1 MKNGK
6 ITSILI
12 FLLLSS
18 CGFKPMHQKN
28 NNLIYFNKIVI
39 SGDKRIGYSLKNNI
53 SLISDENSKNN
64 YNAEIKLTKQRKIR
78 IKEISGKVTRYNI
91 NLSALLKLTNNKNRK
106 EIQKTFNR
114 NADYDVA
121 TIHSDT
127 INNENNATKNL
138 TKQISTDIINF
149 INLSMRY
156 E

>member
-1 MKNGK
+1 MKDIK

-18 CGFKPMHQKN
+18 CGFKPINQKN
-28 NNLIYFNKIVI
+28 NSLIYFNEIVI
-39 SGDKRIGYSLKNNI
+39 SGDKRIGYNLKNII
-53 SLISDENSKNN
+53 SLISDETSKNN
-64 YNAEIKLTKQRKIR
+64 YNAEIKLTKQRKIK
-78 IKEISGKVTRYNI
+78 IKEKNGKVTRYNI

-121 TIHSDT
+121 TIHSNT
-127 INNENNATKNL
+127 INNEKNATKNL
-138 TKQISTDIINF
+138 TQQISTEIINF
-149 INLSMRY
+149 INLSMRH

>member
-64 YNAEIKLTKQRKIR
+64 YNAEIKLTKQRKIK
-78 IKEISGKVTRYNI
+78 IKEINGKVTRYNI

-138 TKQISTDIINF
+138 TQQISTEIINF
-149 INLSMRY
+149 INLSMRH

>member
-91 NLSALLKLTNNKNRK
+91 NLSALLRLTNNKNRK

-138 TKQISTDIINF
+138 TQQISTDIINF

>member
-1 MKNGK
+1 MKNIK

-12 FLLLSS
+12 FLILSS
-18 CGFKPMHQKN
+18 CGFKPINQKN
-28 NNLIYFNKIVI
+28 NSLIYFNEIVI
-39 SGDKRIGYSLKNNI
+39 SGDKRISYSLKNNI
-53 SLISDENSKNN
+53 SLISDETSKNN

-91 NLSALLKLTNNKNRK
+91 NLSALLRLTNNKNRK
-106 EIQKTFNR
+106 EIQKTFDR

-121 TIHSDT
+121 TIHSNT

-138 TKQISTDIINF
+138 TQQISTEIINF
-149 INLSMRY
+149 INLSMRH

>member
-91 NLSALLKLTNNKNRK
+91 NLSALLRLTNNKNRK

-138 TKQISTDIINF
+138 TQQISTEIINF

>member
-91 NLSALLKLTNNKNRK
+91 NLSALLRLTNNKNRK

-138 TKQISTDIINF
+138 TQQISTEIINF
-149 INLSMRY
+149 INLSMRH

>member
-1 MKNGK
+1 MKNIK

-12 FLLLSS
+12 FLILSS
-18 CGFKPMHQKN
+18 CGFKPINQKN
-28 NNLIYFNKIVI
+28 NSLIYFNEIVI
-39 SGDKRIGYSLKNNI
+39 SGDKRISYSLKNNI
-53 SLISDENSKNN
+53 SLISDETSKNN

-91 NLSALLKLTNNKNRK
+91 NLSALLRLTNNKNRK

-138 TKQISTDIINF
+138 TQQISNDIINF
-149 INLSMRY
+149 ISLSMRY

>member
-1 MKNGK
+1 MKNIK

-18 CGFKPMHQKN
+18 CGFKPINQKN
-28 NNLIYFNKIVI
+28 NSLIYFNEIVI
-39 SGDKRIGYSLKNNI
+39 SGDKRISYSLKNNI
-53 SLISDENSKNN
+53 SLISDETSKNN
-64 YNAEIKLTKQRKIR
+64 YNVDIKLTKQRKIK
-78 IKEISGKVTRYNI
+78 IKEISGKVTRYSI

-138 TKQISTDIINF
+138 TQQISTEIINF
-149 INLSMRY
+149 INLSMRH

>member
-1 MKNGK
+1 MKNIK

-12 FLLLSS
+12 FLILSS
-18 CGFKPMHQKN
+18 CGFKPINQKN
-28 NNLIYFNKIVI
+28 NSLIYFNEIVI
-39 SGDKRIGYSLKNNI
+39 SGDKRISYSLKNNI
-53 SLISDENSKNN
+53 SLISDETSKNN
-64 YNAEIKLTKQRKIR
+64 YNVDIKLTKQRKIK
-78 IKEISGKVTRYNI
+78 IKEINGKVTRYNI

-121 TIHSDT
+121 TIHSNT

-138 TKQISTDIINF
+138 TQQISTDVINF
-149 INLSMRY
+149 INLSMRR

>member
-1 MKNGK
+1 MKDIK

-18 CGFKPMHQKN
+18 CGFKPINQKN
-28 NNLIYFNKIVI
+28 NSLIYFNEIVI
-39 SGDKRIGYSLKNNI
+39 SGDKRIG
-53 SLISDENSKNN
+53 
-64 YNAEIKLTKQRKIR
+64 
-78 IKEISGKVTRYNI
+78 YNI

-121 TIHSDT
+121 TIHSNT
-127 INNENNATKNL
+127 INNEKNATKNL
-138 TKQISTDIINF
+138 TQQISTEIINF
-149 INLSMRY
+149 INLSMRH

>member
-91 NLSALLKLTNNKNRK
+91 NLSALLRLTNNKNRK

-149 INLSMRY
+149 INLSMRH

>member
-91 NLSALLKLTNNKNRK
+91 NLSALLRLTNNKNRK

-121 TIHSDT
+121 TIHSNT

-138 TKQISTDIINF
+138 TQQISTDVINF
-149 INLSMRY
+149 INLSMRR

>member
-1 MKNGK
+1 MKNDK

-91 NLSALLKLTNNKNRK
+91 NLSALLRLTNNKNRK

-121 TIHSDT
+121 TIHSNT

-138 TKQISTDIINF
+138 TQQISTDIINF
-149 INLSMRY
+149 INLSMRR

>member
-1 MKNGK
+1 MKNIK

-18 CGFKPMHQKN
+18 CGFKPINQKN
-28 NNLIYFNKIVI
+28 NSLIYFNEIVI
-39 SGDKRIGYSLKNNI
+39 SGDKRISYSLKNNI
-53 SLISDENSKNN
+53 SLISDETSKNN
-64 YNAEIKLTKQRKIR
+64 YNVDIKLTKQRNIK
-78 IKEISGKVTRYNI
+78 IKEINGKVARYNI

-106 EIQKTFNR
+106 EIQKTFDR

-121 TIHSDT
+121 TIHSNT

>member
-1 MKNGK
+1 MKNIK

-12 FLLLSS
+12 FLILSS
-18 CGFKPMHQKN
+18 CGFKPINQKN
-28 NNLIYFNKIVI
+28 NSLIYFNEIVI
-39 SGDKRIGYSLKNNI
+39 SGDKRISYSLKNNI
-53 SLISDENSKNN
+53 SLISDETSKNN

-91 NLSALLKLTNNKNRK
+91 NLSALLRLTNNKNRK

-138 TKQISTDIINF
+138 TQQISTEIINF
-149 INLSMRY
+149 INLSMRH

>member
-106 EIQKTFNR
+106 EIQKTFDR

-121 TIHSDT
+121 TIHSNT

-138 TKQISTDIINF
+138 TQQISTEIINF
-149 INLSMRY
+149 INLSMRH

>member
-1 MKNGK
+1 MKNIK

-18 CGFKPMHQKN
+18 CGFKPINQKN
-28 NNLIYFNKIVI
+28 NSLIYFNEIVI
-39 SGDKRIGYSLKNNI
+39 SGDKRISYSLKNNI
-53 SLISDENSKNN
+53 SLISDETSKNN
-64 YNAEIKLTKQRKIR
+64 YNVDIKLTKQRKIK
-78 IKEISGKVTRYNI
+78 IKEINGKVTRYNI

-138 TKQISTDIINF
+138 TQQISTEIINF
-149 INLSMRY
+149 INLSMRH

>member
-91 NLSALLKLTNNKNRK
+91 NLSALLKLTNNKNNE
-106 EIQKTFNR
+106 EIQKMFNR
-114 NADYDVA
+114 NADYNVA
-121 TIHSDT
+121 TIHSNT

-138 TKQISTDIINF
+138 TQQISTEIINF
-149 INLSMRY
+149 INLSMRH